1 MVCGGNFGC
10 VARIGSCVMS
20 KKLFDL
26 SKDMLF
32 FVSSGFFTV
41 IIIFLIIIT
50 LIITPL
56 FGLPMQTLS
65 KYFKSIPNEY
75 PEAQLAVVSDEVF
88 LNGKRL
94 CKSIGKLTEDKSG
107 FRNLD
112 YFIIKNDVLYFL
124 AADYADYSEKN
135 RAFDLYIGTIDLS
148 DKALDYELIGSFGKN
163 EDGDPS
169 KRRYKPHF
177 VVDTFNQ
184 FINSTT
190 AVLCNDCIYI
200 KDTEKVLKYSM
211 DSGAVDKV
219 VDSEE
224 IFNVFSTEYL
234 FEICE
239 NGENAIIKRLRDDSE
254 RVVSLEQ
261 IAQSSPA
268 ARKILSELS
277 GHYIK
282 GGHSYTT
289 EVFKYSNAYYVG
301 GDLFVSI
308 CIYNWYGEGIPVF
321 FKYEYDTDK
330 FYYVASG
337 TRSDPVSTKYAV
349 IVEK

>member
-1 MVCGGNFGC
+1 MVCRGNFGDI
-10 VARIGSCVMS
+10 ARIGVCVMFR
-20 KKLFDL
+20 KVLNL
-26 SKDMLF
+26 LKDILA
-32 FVSSGFFTV
+32 FVSSGFFT
-41 IIIFLIIIT
+41 ILIVS
-50 LIITPL
+50 LICISFIVTPL
-56 FGLPMQTLS
+56 LGFPMQTLS
-65 KYFKSIPNEY
+65 KYFNSIPNEY
-75 PEAQLAVVSDEVF
+75 PDNQLAVVSHDVF
-88 LNGKRL
+88 LDGKRL

-112 YFIIKNDVLYFL
+112 YFVIKNDILYFL

-190 AVLCNDCIYI
+190 AVFCNGYIYV
-200 KDTEKVLKYSM
+200 KDTDKAIKYCV
-211 DSGAVDKV
+211 DNGAVEEV
-219 VDSEE
+219 ADSNE
-224 IFNVFSTEYL
+224 ILNVFSQKYS

-239 NGENAIIKRLRDDSE
+239 DGESARIKRLSDDSE

-268 ARKILSELS
+268 ARKILTELS
-277 GHYIK
+277 SRHIK
-282 GGHSYTT
+282 GGRSYTS
-289 EVFKYSNAYYVG
+289 EVFKYSNAYYIG
-301 GDLFVSI
+301 EELFVSI
-308 CIYNWYGEGIPVF
+308 CIYNWYGEGVPVF

-337 TRSDPVSTKYAV
+337 NRSDPVSTQYAV